1 MGDLSAIPE
10 AGLSVPDDVSV
21 VGYGNTYFAQLS
33 SSLSSVDRPRRKM
46 GMLAVRHLLERI
58 ELKRTDPCREVLKP
72 TLISRSTF
80 SPLR

>member
-1 MGDLSAIPE
+1 MGALSAIPE
-10 AGLSVPDDVSV
+10 AGLSVPDDGDV

-33 SSLSSVDRPRRKM
+33 SVDQPRRKM
-46 GMLAVRHLLERI
+46 GMLAVRLLLERI

-72 TLISRSTF
+72 TLISRSTS

>member
-1 MGDLSAIPE
+1 MGALYAIRE

-21 VGYGNTYFAQLS
+21 VRYGNTYFAQLS
-33 SSLSSVDRPRRKM
+33 SVDQPRRKM
-46 GMLAVRHLLERI
+46 GMFAVRLLLERI

-72 TLISRSTF
+72 TLISRSTT